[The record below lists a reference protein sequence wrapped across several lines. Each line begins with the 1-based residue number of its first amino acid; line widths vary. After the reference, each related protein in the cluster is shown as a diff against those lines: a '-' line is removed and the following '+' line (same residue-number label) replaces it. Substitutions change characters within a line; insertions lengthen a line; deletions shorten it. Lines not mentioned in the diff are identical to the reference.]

1 MRTWKLK
8 MLEESIVE
16 HCAPTLAG
24 IKAGSLFSYRW
35 RDRAGMYRSIGEF
48 NRRYVP
54 RGVCLLPLK
63 IIEGYALLYLFRP
76 HRLMNSL
83 NNSIAISILSR
94 EGYDYSNEN
103 KCIMKL
109 ISRIKSGKDFPHE
122 IGLFLSYPPEDVEG
136 FIENHAK
143 RCKCSGY
150 WKVYGD
156 EAKAKREFERIKLCR
171 QIYKKHWESGFGLD
185 RLAIAV

>member
-1 MRTWKLK
+1 
-8 MLEESIVE
+8 MLEEHIIE
-16 HCAPTLAG
+16 YCAPTLAG

-35 RDRAGMYRSIGEF
+35 NDKMNMNNSIGEF

-63 IIEGYALLYLFRP
+63 VIESYALLYLFRP
-76 HRLMNSL
+76 QRLMDNL
-83 NNSIAISILSR
+83 NNSIAVSILSK
-94 EGYDYSNEN
+94 EGYDCNSES

-109 ISRIKSGKDFPHE
+109 ISRMRTCEDFPHE

-136 FIENHAK
+136 FIVNHAK
-143 RCKCSGY
+143 CYKCTGY

-156 EAKAKREFERIKLCR
+156 EIKAKKEFERIRLCR
-171 QIYKKHWESGFGLD
+171 EIYKKHWQLGFGLD